1 MAHETGAHIGTD
13 ETLDRSRAERAD
25 AVPLPVQGA
34 WGKEDGMTRYDHD
47 YSQSVSFMYECADG
61 RYVRFNEHE
70 KATAEQRQE
79 IGRLT
84 KCLEQ
89 ANKNHEEFER
99 KWSLATEEI
108 ERLQDALVEERD
120 Q

>member
-1 MAHETGAHIGTD
+1 M
-13 ETLDRSRAERAD
+13 RAY
-25 AVPLPVQGA
+25 VPRNLR
-34 WGKEDGMTRYDHD
+34 EDGMIEDFGNFPQLTKYIRMGDYTRAT
-47 YSQSVSFMYECADG
+47 QLI
-61 RYVRFNEHE
+61 E
-70 KATAEQRQE
+70 KQRQE

-108 ERLQDALVEERD
+108 ARLQDALVEERD